1 MGEGTSSKLGSVAKI
16 IDSLTVNQIA
26 NAAGKFG
33 ETFIEGL
40 TELAKI
46 GIISPETY
54 LKEINNLSVKK
65 EFGSWR
71 GPLKEIK
78 ITTGDGSEEK

>member
-1 MGEGTSSKLGSVAKI
+1 MVDDASSKLGSVAKI
-16 IDSLTVNQIA
+16 IDSLTVNEIS

-33 ETFIEGL
+33 ETYIENL

-54 LKEINNLSVKK
+54 LKRLDNLSVKK
-65 EFGSWR
+65 KFGSWR

-78 ITTGDGSEEK
+78 ITTGDGSEEE